1 MEVDG
6 KKYGKVECDKVQWDK
21 ANEVLEGATMKRLS
35 RSQVAF
41 YRREGYITVSDI
53 VDAAML
59 EELREVTSMMAEKA
73 AAVGDSD
80 AVFDFSTGPAEP
92 ELRRIKSP
100 ERQDPAYARAQ
111 AAEAVLDCL
120 EDLVGGPVRFWAG
133 KLNLKQPHG
142 GQAVEWHQDWAF
154 GPATNDNLLTV
165 GLALDDATVENGC
178 LMVIPGSHHGPV
190 LDHWKNGRFMGAV
203 SASSLDLS
211 TARSLEISAGG
222 ISIHHTRTLHGSAPN
237 RSTTQRRLLLYTY
250 AAADAWPLSGVT
262 DMAAFNA
269 QMLRGS
275 PPTAPRLDRVPVAP
289 WPQWDT
295 EPLGRDTS
303 IFDFQD
309 RMSESP
315 FN

>member
-1 MEVDG
+1 
-6 KKYGKVECDKVQWDK
+6 
-21 ANEVLEGATMKRLS
+21 MKRLTPS
-35 RSQVAF
+35 EVAS
-41 YRREGYITVSDI
+41 YRRDGYITVSGIIDEP
-53 VDAAML
+53 ML
-59 EELREVTSMMAEKA
+59 EELREVTDLMAEKA
-73 AAVGDSD
+73 AAVGHSD
-80 AVFDFSTGPAEP
+80 TVFDFATGPGP
-92 ELRRIKSP
+92 PVLRRIKSP
-100 ERQDPAYARAQ
+100 EQQDPAYARAQ

-120 EDLVGGPVRFWAG
+120 EDILGGPIRFWAG

-190 LDHWKNGRFMGAV
+190 LDHWKDGRFMGAV
-203 SASSLDLS
+203 SEPTLDLS
-211 TARSLEISAGG
+211 NAQALEIRSGG
-222 ISIHHTRTLHGSAPN
+222 ISVHHTRTLHGSAPN
-237 RSTTQRRLLLYTY
+237 RSTKPRRLLLFTY
-250 AAADAWPLSGVT
+250 AAADAWPLSGVA
-262 DMAAFNA
+262 DLGAFNA
-269 QMLRGS
+269 QMLRGT
-275 PPTAPRLDRVPVAP
+275 PPAAPRLDRVPVAP

-309 RMSESP
+309 RMGESQ

>member
-1 MEVDG
+1 V
-6 KKYGKVECDKVQWDK
+6 KRLTR
-21 ANEVLEGATMKRLS
+21 NEVAS
-35 RSQVAF
+35 
-41 YRREGYITVSDI
+41 YRREGYITVPDI
-53 VDAAML
+53 IDEALL
-59 EELREVTSMMAEKA
+59 EELREVTDLMTEKA
-73 AAVGDSD
+73 AAVGHSD
-80 AVFDFSTGPAEP
+80 AVFDFSTGPGTGTGTAGGTGGTGDL

-111 AAEAVLDCL
+111 TAEAVLDCL
-120 EDLVGGPVRFWAG
+120 EDILGGPVRFWAG
-133 KLNLKQPHG
+133 KLNLKQPQG

-178 LMVIPGSHHGPV
+178 LMVIPGSHRGPV
-190 LDHWKNGRFMGAV
+190 LDHWKDGRFMGAV
-203 SASSLDLS
+203 SGPLDLS
-211 TARSLEISAGG
+211 DARPLEIRAGG

-237 RSTTQRRLLLYTY
+237 RSPKQRRLLLYTY
-250 AAADAWPLSGVT
+250 AVADAWPLSGVT
-262 DMAAFNA
+262 DMGAFNT
-269 QMLRGS
+269 QMLRGT
-275 PPTAPRLDRVPVAP
+275 PPAAPRLERVPVAP

-309 RMSESP
+309 RMGESQ